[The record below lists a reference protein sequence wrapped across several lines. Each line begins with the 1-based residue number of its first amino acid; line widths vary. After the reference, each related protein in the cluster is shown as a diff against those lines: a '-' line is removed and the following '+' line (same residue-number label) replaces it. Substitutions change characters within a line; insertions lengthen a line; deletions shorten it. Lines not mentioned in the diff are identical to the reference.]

1 MGDLYLNICPGWNFT
16 TNLSCSSVGIIILAW
31 DPSTFDVDIV
41 SISSQHIHSVIKP
54 KSTGVSFQCT
64 FIYGMNG
71 KNERLALW
79 NSLSHIADNCK
90 QPWVIMGDFN
100 ALMEIKDRIGGPV
113 RLGDIQ
119 AMRNCMVHCNL
130 STIKTVGR
138 QYTWNNKQEG
148 EARVFSRIDRV
159 LANASWLD
167 LFPTAEANYLPE
179 GEFDHSPMLLC
190 FHKNVNLKRPFRFF
204 NMWANA
210 ENFIDVV
217 QTNWE
222 KPVFG
227 CTMYRILQRLKWLK
241 VDLKQMNKEGFSN
254 VEAENTKLYSN
265 LLQIQARLHATP
277 NDGSLADAE
286 KLAAADYKQAHNAYM
301 SYLHQTA
308 KINWLAQGDENTRV
322 FHQSIKQR
330 RRHNTIHSIQNMQ
343 GDRVTTIEGVKDIF
357 T

>member
-16 TNLSCSSVGIIILAW
+16 TNLSCSSVGRIILAW
-31 DPSTFDVDIV
+31 DSSTFDVDIV
-41 SISSQHIHSVIKP
+41 SMSSQHIHSVIKP

-64 FIYGMNG
+64 FIYGMNL
-71 KNERLALW
+71 KNERLPLW

-100 ALMEIKDRIGGPV
+100 ALMEIEDRIGGLV

-119 AMRNCMVHCNL
+119 AMRNCMFHCNL

-167 LFPTAEANYLPE
+167 LFPTAEANYLPK
-179 GEFDHSPMLLC
+179 GEFDHSPLLLC
-190 FHKNVNLKRPFRFF
+190 FHKNDNLKRPFIFF
-204 NMWANA
+204 NMWANV

-301 SYLHQTA
+301 SYLHQTT

-343 GDRVTTIEGVKDIF
+343 GDRVTTIEGVKDAF